1 MVISSAISK
10 IEMEPLVPMNNI
22 VTNVLAV
29 ALDTTTEQL
38 KSVTSWPEPSTGFAF
53 WIFGQTGTPKPP
65 FATLPLKETTAS
77 ALRRTP
83 ELASFGYAMELVDEA
98 TSILWSEA
106 IEHLRGREIYPTDRQ
121 SFIFNPIE
129 ILGVAVGLR
138 LCAKTTDDQREWFSN
153 TILRGLKTG
162 QFRTQ
167 VSLLAATT
175 ALRYLDEAKAI
186 AAGPQK
192 VDTSGLATT
201 ELVLACGIDL
211 GFERQAELPRKQ
223 LQSDLICRIL
233 SETIRVGDAAESG
246 AIWIVVRRA
255 IDGLTLVSDE
265 ATPLQKIIVLCRR
278 FPLFVERLQNRQ
290 RGRTPSEIKD
300 EYDVQDL
307 LHAILK
313 LHFDDVRPEEHTPS
327 FAGNASRVDF
337 YLPAERILVEAKMTR
352 SGLGQREVTDQL
364 INDVARYSKFE
375 GIDTLVCLVFDPDRR
390 CKNPDSVE
398 NDVQGTGSRLTVRA
412 IVCPKGL

>member
-1 MVISSAISK
+1 
-10 IEMEPLVPMNNI
+10 MNSI
-22 VTNVLAV
+22 ITNVLAV
-29 ALDTTTEQL
+29 ALDATAERL
-38 KSVTSWPEPSTGFAF
+38 KSVATWPEPSTGFAF
-53 WIFGQTGTPKPP
+53 WIFGQTGTPKPA
-65 FATLPLKETTAS
+65 FAAFPLKETTAA

-83 ELASFGYAMELVDEA
+83 ELAAFGYVMELVDEA
-98 TSILWSEA
+98 TAVLWSEA
-106 IEHLRGREIYPTDRQ
+106 IEHLRGREIYPADRQ

-129 ILGVAVGLR
+129 ILGVVVGLR
-138 LCAKTTDDQREWFSN
+138 LCAKATDDQREWFSN
-153 TILRGLKTG
+153 TILRGLKAG

-167 VSLLAATT
+167 VSLLAAIT
-175 ALRYLDEAKAI
+175 ALRYLDEAKAT
-186 AAGPQK
+186 AAGTQK
-192 VDTSGLATT
+192 IDTSGLATP
-201 ELVLACGIDL
+201 ELVLVCGIDL

-223 LQSDLICRIL
+223 LQSDLIHRIL
-233 SETIRVGDAAESG
+233 SETIRVGDAAESS

-255 IDGLTLVSDE
+255 IDGLVLVSDE
-265 ATPLQKIIVLCRR
+265 ATPLQRIIILCRR

-290 RGRTPSEIKD
+290 RGRAPYQIKD

-313 LHFDDVRPEEHTPS
+313 LHFDDVRPEEYSPS

-352 SGLGQREVTDQL
+352 SGLGQKEVTDQL
-364 INDVARYSKFE
+364 INDVARYSKFD

-398 NDVQGTGSRLTVRA
+398 NDVQDTGSRLTVRA

>member
-1 MVISSAISK
+1 
-10 IEMEPLVPMNNI
+10 MNSI
-22 VTNVLAV
+22 VTSVLAV
-29 ALDTTTEQL
+29 ALNATTEQL
-38 KSVTSWPEPSTGFAF
+38 QSVASWPDPSTGFAF

-83 ELASFGYAMELVDEA
+83 ELAAFGYVMELVDEV
-98 TSILWSEA
+98 TSALWSEA
-106 IEHLRGREIYPTDRQ
+106 IEHLRGREIYPADRQ

-138 LCAKTTDDQREWFSN
+138 QCPKATDDQREWFSN
-153 TILRGLKTG
+153 TIVRGLNAG
-162 QFRTQ
+162 LFRTS

-175 ALRYLDEAKAI
+175 ALRYLDETKA
-186 AAGPQK
+186 ATAGSQK
-192 VDTSGLATT
+192 VETSQLATP
-201 ELVLACGIDL
+201 ELILACGIDL
-211 GFERQAELPRKQ
+211 GFERQAQLPRKQ
-223 LQSDLICRIL
+223 LQLDLVSRIL
-233 SETIRVGDAAESG
+233 SETIGVGDAAESSS
-246 AIWIVVRRA
+246 IWIVVTRT
-255 IDGLTLVSDE
+255 IDGLVLISDE
-265 ATPLQKIIVLCRR
+265 AAPLQKIIVLCRR
-278 FPLFVERLQNRQ
+278 FPLFMERLQNRQ
-290 RGRTPSEIKD
+290 RGRPSYKVDD

-327 FAGNASRVDF
+327 FGGNASRVDF

-352 SGLGQREVTDQL
+352 SGLGQKEVTDQL
-364 INDVARYSKFE
+364 INDVARYSKVD
-375 GIDTLVCLVFDPDRR
+375 GIDTLVCLVFDPERR

-398 NDVQGTGSRLTVRA
+398 NDVQSTGSRLTVRA

>member
-1 MVISSAISK
+1 
-10 IEMEPLVPMNNI
+10 MESLVSMNSI
-22 VTNVLAV
+22 VTNVLAA
-29 ALDTTTEQL
+29 ALNATTEQL
-38 KSVTSWPEPSTGFAF
+38 QSVTSWPDPSTGFAF

-65 FATLPLKETTAS
+65 FTDLPLRETTAS

-83 ELASFGYAMELVDEA
+83 ELAAFGYVMELVDGA
-98 TSILWSEA
+98 TSALWYDA
-106 IEHLRGREIYPTDRQ
+106 IEHLRGREIYPADRQ

-138 LCAKTTDDQREWFSN
+138 RSPKATDNQREWFSN
-153 TILRGLKTG
+153 TIVRGLKAG
-162 QFRTQ
+162 LFRTSL
-167 VSLLAATT
+167 SLLAATT

-186 AAGPQK
+186 SAGSQTIE
-192 VDTSGLATT
+192 TSKLATP

-211 GFERQAELPRKQ
+211 GFERQAQLPRKQ
-223 LQSDLICRIL
+223 LQLDLVSRIL
-233 SETIRVGDAAESG
+233 SESIRVGDAAESSS
-246 AIWIVVRRA
+246 IWIVVRRA
-255 IDGLTLVSDE
+255 IDGLVLISDD
-265 ATPLQKIIVLCRR
+265 ATPLQRIIVLCRR
-278 FPLFVERLQNRQ
+278 FPLFVERLQSRQ
-290 RGRTPSEIKD
+290 RGRAPYPVDD

-327 FAGNASRVDF
+327 FGGNASRVDF

-352 SGLGQREVTDQL
+352 SGLGQKEVTDQL
-364 INDVARYSKFE
+364 INDVARYSKVD
-375 GIDTLVCLVFDPDRR
+375 GIDTLVCLVFDPERR

-412 IVCPKGL
+412 VVCPKGL

>member
-1 MVISSAISK
+1 
-10 IEMEPLVPMNNI
+10 MNSI

-29 ALDTTTEQL
+29 ALGATAEQL
-38 KSVTSWPEPSTGFAF
+38 KSVATWPEPSTGFAY
-53 WIFGQTGTPKPP
+53 WIFSQTGTPKPP
-65 FATLPLKETTAS
+65 FAALPLKETTAA

-83 ELASFGYAMELVDEA
+83 ELAAFGYVMELADEA
-98 TSILWSEA
+98 TAVLWSEA
-106 IEHLRGREIYPTDRQ
+106 IEHLRGREIYPADRQ

-138 LCAKTTDDQREWFSN
+138 LCAKVIDDQREWFSN
-153 TILRGLKTG
+153 TIVRGLKAG

-175 ALRYLDEAKAI
+175 ALRYLDETKATS
-186 AAGPQK
+186 AGLQK
-192 VDTSGLATT
+192 IETSNLATP

-211 GFERQAELPRKQ
+211 GFERQAQLPRKQ
-223 LQSDLICRIL
+223 IQLHLVSRIL

-246 AIWIVVRRA
+246 SIWIVVRRA
-255 IDGLTLVSDE
+255 IDGLVLISDD

-278 FPLFVERLQNRQ
+278 FPLFVERLQSRQ
-290 RGRTPSEIKD
+290 RERLPFEVND

-327 FAGNASRVDF
+327 FAGNSSRVDF

-352 SGLGQREVTDQL
+352 NGLGQKEVTDQL
-364 INDVARYSKFE
+364 INDVARYSKFD
-375 GIDTLVCLVFDPDRR
+375 GIDTLICLVFDPDRR